1 MYDYLFAPCPTL
13 PNQRPIKSPGR
24 CFQHGPFRLQRTAS
38 LEGHFVLPKESRDEP
53 RKKPRWKLPNS
64 ISAERIRIK
73 NQESAS
79 RSNADDEEEIRRSE
93 LAGEKLSASDLGS
106 ILGDVHNNTDEAEN
120 SMIYGMKPTASIVEP
135 SAIAT
140 GSAQRSQNVGS
151 KPTRDSVQQR
161 KPRSKSGSHTPSSR
175 KSSENEEIMKMQ
187 SFFNEFVSS
196 DTVQRAIQVGD
207 IVNHERYGIGRFVG
221 LERTY
226 SRSTDPSLGIQEFA
240 VLEYRDGDVFV
251 PPSHFDLITSLNKDE
266 AKNVKQFDVLSGA
279 SSYTKTQVS
288 LRSRR
293 ASFLARQ
300 RTRQKIRQ
308 QLVNLHGLY
317 AQRTTIERKPFTVNT
332 RAEDSFNTSRSFELT
347 DDQRKAISQV
357 MFDMSE
363 RLRPMDRL
371 LCGDVG
377 FGKTEV
383 AMCAAL
389 RALLAGRQVAVLSP
403 TTILAQQ
410 HFETFRER
418 FEDASLDFNIAC
430 FTRFVPRKIIM
441 AQRQAIFEGKLD
453 IAIGTHTLLNDNIQF
468 RDLGLL
474 IVDEEHRFGVNQKE
488 RIRSRYRW
496 TDTLFLTATPIP
508 RTLHMSL
515 SGLRDVSVL
524 RIPPPGRKPVI
535 TRIAQ
540 TGSGIVRTAIRHEI
554 DRGGQVFFVVPRV
567 EGIESTATWIR
578 ELFTDDRVKVMVAH
592 GSMKDLE
599 QRVWAFSK
607 KEYNVLLCTTIIENG
622 IHIPEANTIIIQDA
636 ARFGLAQ
643 LHQLRGR
650 VGRGEVQAFALLL
663 YTSRTTGTMSSFQR
677 LQALEANSQLGAGF
691 AIAQKDME
699 MRGVGTVLG
708 VEQHGNNAVGA
719 EEYAKMLAEELEH
732 ARTGKP
738 VPITLPVTNKVEIFL
753 PVSSLI
759 PDSYVGD
766 FENKMTLYKFMSDCT
781 DIHQLVKVTSMM
793 EKIYGVM
800 PPETRRHVSLLE
812 VKLYA
817 KSLGIRKVTVE
828 RNHVVLDWP
837 IGAVA
842 FSRLVAFLPDKQS
855 RQRCELIEPEERT
868 IIRGLGTCS
877 GVMQLAKLR
886 TLFENFDKAAEGLNR
901 DDGEKT
907 TEMLST
913 ALLRT
918 EQKDN

>member
-1 MYDYLFAPCPTL
+1 MYDYLFASFPTL
-13 PNQRPIKSPGR
+13 PNRRLTKNNGR
-24 CFQHGPFRLQRTAS
+24 CFNHSPFRLPQTAS
-38 LEGHFVLPKESRDEP
+38 LEGNFVLPKEGRDEP
-53 RKKPRWKLPNS
+53 RRKPRWDIPTS
-64 ISAERIRIK
+64 VAARRIRAK
-73 NQESAS
+73 DQEAAA
-79 RSNADDEEEIRRSE
+79 RANADDEDELRRSQ
-93 LAGEKLSASDLGS
+93 LAGEKLSTSDLGS
-106 ILGDVHNNTDEAEN
+106 LLGEVSSNADGVDA
-120 SMIYGMKPTASIVEP
+120 SLASGIKPNGSVTEP
-135 SAIAT
+135 PTVT
-140 GSAQRSQNVGS
+140 GSVQRSRKVGS
-151 KPTRDSVQQR
+151 KLGREASQRR
-161 KPRSKSGSHTPSSR
+161 KPRLKSGSDVSLSHSPSGSA
-175 KSSENEEIMKMQ
+175 EVMKAQ
-187 SFFNEFVSS
+187 SILAEHMTSGA
-196 DTVQRAIQVGD
+196 VQPTIQVGD

-226 SRSTDPSLGIQEFA
+226 PKNSDPSVGVQEFA

-251 PPSHFDLITSLNKDE
+251 PPSHLDLITSLHKDE
-266 AKNVKQFDVLSGA
+266 AKKVKQLDVISGA
-279 SSYTKTQVS
+279 ASYPMTQVS

-308 QLVNLHGLY
+308 QLVNLHGMY
-317 AQRTTIERKPFTVNT
+317 AQRTTIEREPFPIN
-332 RAEDSFNTSRSFELT
+332 AEIEDRFHNSRSFQLT
-347 DDQRKAISQV
+347 DDQHKAISQILS
-357 MFDMSE
+357 DMSD
-363 RLRPMDRL
+363 RPRPMDRL

-410 HFETFRER
+410 HFETFKER
-418 FEDASLDFNIAC
+418 FKMADLGFNIAC
-430 FTRFVPRKIIM
+430 FTRFVPRKDIM
-441 AQRQAIFEGKLD
+441 AQRQSIYDGTLN
-453 IAIGTHTLLNDNIQF
+453 IAIGTHTLLNDNIEF
-468 RDLGLL
+468 KNLGLL

-496 TDTLFLTATPIP
+496 TDTLFLSATPIP

-524 RIPPPGRKPVI
+524 RIPPPGRKPVM

-540 TGSGIVRTAIRHEI
+540 TGSGVVRSAIQFEI
-554 DRGGQVFFVVPRV
+554 ERGGQVFFVVPRV
-567 EGIESTATWIR
+567 EGIESTAIWIR
-578 ELFTDDRVKVMVAH
+578 DLFTDDRVRVIVAH
-592 GSMKDLE
+592 GSTKDLE

-622 IHIPEANTIIIQDA
+622 IHMPEANTIIIQDA

-650 VGRGEVQAFALLL
+650 VGRGEAQAFALLL
-663 YTSRTTGTMSSFQR
+663 YASRTAGSLSSFQR
-677 LQALEANSQLGAGF
+677 LRALEANSQLGSGF

-719 EEYAKMLAEELEH
+719 EEYAKMLAEELEQ

-738 VPITLPVTNKVEIFL
+738 VPISLPVTNKVEIFL

-759 PDSYVGD
+759 PDNYVGD
-766 FENKMTLYKFMSDCT
+766 FENKMTLYKLMSDCA
-781 DIHQLVKVTSMM
+781 DIHQLLKVTSMM
-793 EKIYGVM
+793 EKIYGAM

-812 VKLYA
+812 VKLFA

-828 RNHVVLDWP
+828 RHHVVLDWP
-837 IGAVA
+837 IEAAA

-855 RQRCELIEPEERT
+855 RQRCELIEPEER
-868 IIRGLGTCS
+868 ILIRGLGTCS
-877 GVMQLAKLR
+877 GIMQLAKLR
-886 TLFENFDKAAEGLNR
+886 TLFEYFDKAAEGLNR
-901 DDGEKT
+901 DNQDESS
-907 TEMLST
+907 ERLST
-913 ALLRT
+913 ALLQT
-918 EQKDN
+918 EQKDK